1 MEQGGS
7 SWGAPRRTFP
17 FPHHSVS
24 TEGNN
29 YRYVS
34 SVMLL
39 RDQEPAWREEE
50 QLRISLEV
58 LSHASL
64 GDQSTACEMGGL
76 LLRNGCGMLGRG
88 GMHFLFFFGAFLPRI
103 LRFYYD
109 FWVHVISAWLKE
121 NRLLTFASSTF
132 HPVLKYS

>member
-1 MEQGGS
+1 MQRLQQVPRETTETKHGAGGKQL
-7 SWGAPRRTFP
+7 GGTQKDQFP

-24 TEGNN
+24 TKGSN
-29 YRYVS
+29 YHYVS

-39 RDQEPAWREEE
+39 RDQEPAWGEEE

-76 LLRNGCGMLGRG
+76 LLRNGCGVLGRG
-88 GMHFLFFFGAFLPRI
+88 GMHFLLFFFLVLF
-103 LRFYYD
+103 F
-109 FWVHVISAWLKE
+109 HV
-121 NRLLTFASSTF
+121 F
-132 HPVLKYS
+132 